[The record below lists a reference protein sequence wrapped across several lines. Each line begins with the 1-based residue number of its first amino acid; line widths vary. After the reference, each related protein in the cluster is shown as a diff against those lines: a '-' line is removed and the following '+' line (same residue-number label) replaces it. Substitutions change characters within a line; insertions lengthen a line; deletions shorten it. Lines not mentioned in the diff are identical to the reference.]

1 MPKRTTVTIADDV
14 LDKLLEEA
22 RKSGE
27 TLRTTL
33 DRVLRRGLHPGQK
46 GKPRKFKIRGP
57 FARGKPGVSFD
68 NIEELLDQI
77 YGPWRR

>member
-1 MPKRTTVTIADDV
+1 MAKRTTVTIDEDV

-22 RKSGE
+22 RRNGE
-27 TLRTTL
+27 TLRVTL
-33 DRVLRRGLHPGQK
+33 DRILRRGLHPGQAP
-46 GKPRKFKIRGP
+46 KPKRFKIRGP
-57 FARGKPGVSFD
+57 FARAKPGVSFD